1 MQFRGQPQ
9 PIRRLSHHTLAFEIP
24 SVIMVLSP
32 SPPASQPRFTMR
44 TVFSLACALLAVTS
58 ATAAPPVDFARDVR
72 PILTSE
78 CFACH
83 GPDERARK
91 AKLRL
96 DLREEAIKSGSIVP
110 GKPDESELFKRVC
123 EKDPDSRMPPAKS
136 KKPPLTAPQIA
147 TMRQWITEGAKY
159 SEHWSFARLTRPDI
173 PRIRDPQSP
182 VRNPIDEFILY
193 RLQQEGV
200 APAKEADRVTLIRRL
215 YLDLTGLPP
224 APEVVKAFV
233 EDRNPNAYEKVVDQL
248 LTSPHY
254 GERMAVWWLDLVRY
268 ADSIGYHSDNP
279 MHIWPYRDYVIRA
292 FNENMPFDRFTVE
305 QLAGDLLPKPTA
317 WQKIASAY
325 NRLLQTTEE
334 GGAQA
339 KEYEAKYAA
348 DRVRNFGQVWLGG
361 TLMCAECHNHKFD
374 PYTQADFYSVA
385 AFFADIQ
392 EPAVGG
398 RGPGSAVPM
407 TPEQETEL
415 RHKIRSH
422 ALAQARSEA
431 AARVFAESEGAFAG
445 VEKWP
450 NPNPGKKGPAL
461 VVIPG
466 DVKAILA
473 KPYEKRAPAEISR
486 LARFARDTA
495 PELKPDRDMLAA
507 ATKARTDFEK
517 SLPHVLISTSGAPRT
532 VRILARGNWLDTT
545 GSVMQPK
552 TPGFLPPLPPLPKG
566 QSRYTRLDLAKWAI
580 APENPLTARVVVN
593 RLWRLFYG
601 YGIAR
606 SLEESGVQGQLP
618 THPELLDWLASEFQT
633 KWDIKHI
640 VRLMVMSS
648 TYRQASVEPPAVRE
662 RDPMNKLFARQT
674 RQRLD
679 AEFIRDE
686 ALAISGLLNP
696 KLGGPSVKPYQPP
709 GYWSALNFPPR
720 EWQKDSGAKVYRRGM
735 YTHWQRSFPHP
746 AMVAFDAPSR
756 EECTCDRARSNIP
769 QQALVLLNDPEFVE
783 AAKAFAAR
791 TIKEG
796 GDSDSA
802 KLAWAFTRATNR
814 SPKPL
819 ETKVLLALLKK
830 HRDHF
835 AANVTDAKKLLN
847 VGDMPAPK
855 DDRPEEL
862 AAWVSVCRAILNLHE
877 TITRQ

>member
-1 MQFRGQPQ
+1 
-9 PIRRLSHHTLAFEIP
+9 
-24 SVIMVLSP
+24 
-32 SPPASQPRFTMR
+32 MR
-44 TVFSLACALLAVTS
+44 TLFSLACALFATS
-58 ATAAPPVDFARDVR
+58 AASAAPPVDFARDVR
-72 PILTSE
+72 PILTTS

-83 GPDERARK
+83 GPDEKARK

-96 DLREEAIKSGSIVP
+96 DLRDEAIKSGAVVP
-110 GKPDESELFKRVC
+110 GKPDESELVKRVC
-123 EKDPDSRMPPAKS
+123 ETDPEARMPPEKS
-136 KKPPLTAPQIA
+136 KKPALTAAQVA
-147 TMRQWITEGAKY
+147 TVKQWIAEGAKY
-159 SEHWSFARLTRPDI
+159 SDHWSFAKLTRPDVPEI
-173 PRIRDPQSP
+173 DDPKFP
-182 VRNPIDEFILY
+182 VRNPIDAFILY

-200 APAKEADRVTLIRRL
+200 NPAKEADRVTLIRRL
-215 YLDLTGLPP
+215 YFDLTGLPP
-224 APEVVKAFV
+224 TPEEVKAFV
-233 EDRNPNAYEKVVDQL
+233 NDKDPKAYEKVVEKL
-248 LTSPHY
+248 LASPHY

-279 MHIWPYRDYVIRA
+279 MNVWPYRDYVIRA
-292 FNENMPFDRFTVE
+292 FSTNMPFDRFTVE

-398 RGPGSAVPM
+398 RGPGTAIPL
-407 TPEQETEL
+407 TPEQEVGL
-415 RHKIRSH
+415 KRVARAH
-422 ALAQARSEA
+422 AIAQAKLEA
-431 AARVFAESEGAFAG
+431 AARVFADSEDAFAG
-445 VEKWP
+445 AESWP
-450 NPNPGKKGPAL
+450 PPVPGKGAKVTIPA
-461 VVIPG
+461 

-473 KPYEKRAPAEISR
+473 KIADKRAPAEVSR
-486 LARFARDTA
+486 LAAFARDNA
-495 PELKPDRDMLAA
+495 PELKADRDALAA
-507 ATKARTDFEK
+507 ATKAKADFEK
-517 SLPHVLISTSGAPRT
+517 TVPHVLISTSGAPRT
-532 VRILARGNWLDTT
+532 VRILPRGNWLDNS
-545 GSVMQPK
+545 GPVMEPK
-552 TPGFLPPLPPLPKG
+552 TPGFLPPLPPLPKS
-566 QSRYTRLDLAKWAI
+566 QTRYTRLDLAKWAV
-580 APENPLTARVVVN
+580 APENPLTARVAVN

-618 THPELLDWLASEFQT
+618 THPELLDWLASEFMNPT
-633 KWDIKHI
+633 ANPTREGGGAARWDIKHV
-640 VRLMVMSS
+640 VRLMVTSS
-648 TYRQASVEPPAVRE
+648 AYRQSSVETPEVRE

-696 KLGGPSVKPYQPP
+696 ALGGPSVKPYQPP
-709 GYWSALNFPPR
+709 GYWAALNFPPR
-720 EWQKDSGAKVYRRGM
+720 EWQKDTGEKVYRRGM

-746 AMVAFDAPSR
+746 AMVALDAPSR
-756 EECTCDRARSNIP
+756 EECTCDRPRSNIP

-791 TIKEG
+791 TLNEG
-796 GDSDSA
+796 GDSDDA
-802 KLAWAFTRATNR
+802 RLAWAFARATSR
-814 SPKPL
+814 TPQP
-819 ETKVLLALLKK
+819 EEAKVLLALLQK

-835 AANVTDAKKLLN
+835 AANTADAKKLLA

-855 DDRPEEL
+855 DDKPEEL

-877 TITRQ
+877 TIARQ